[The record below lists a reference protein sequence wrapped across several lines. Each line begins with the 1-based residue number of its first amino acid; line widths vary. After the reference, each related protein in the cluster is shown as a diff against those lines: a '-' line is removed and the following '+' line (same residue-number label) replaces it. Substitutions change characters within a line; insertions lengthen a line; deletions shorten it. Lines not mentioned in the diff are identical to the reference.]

1 MSTSSQLTAQQQQVL
16 ALIASGFNA
25 TTAAEHAG
33 VHRNTIAYWLR
44 SQEFREALERA
55 RGEKEILYWDQAEV
69 MAAEAIH
76 KLRALAD
83 DPQAPP
89 TVRLRATLAMLDHA
103 QRFLPDTCAIV
114 TAPAAP
120 AHPTPVEEEEEKAET
135 VHKNA
140 QKPER
145 SEDHSPAPDPRP
157 PTPAREARPKTGRN
171 DLCPCG
177 SGIKFKRCCLG
188 KTPLPAASAA

>member
-1 MSTSSQLTAQQQQVL
+1 MTQTASLTAQQQQVL

-44 SQEFREALERA
+44 SEEFREALESA

-69 MAAEAIH
+69 LAAEAIQ

-83 DPQAPP
+83 DPQSPA

-120 AHPTPVEEEEEKAET
+120 ALPTPAEEKEE
-135 VHKNA
+135 
-140 QKPER
+140 KPER
-145 SEDHSPAPDPRP
+145 SEVHSLAPDPRP
-157 PTPAREARPKTGRN
+157 LTPAREARPKVGRN

-188 KTPLPAASAA
+188 KAPVPAANAA

>member
-1 MSTSSQLTAQQQQVL
+1 MSPNPSLTPKQDQVL

-44 SQEFREALERA
+44 SPEFREALEHA

-69 MAAEAIH
+69 LAAEAIH

-83 DPQAPP
+83 DPQSPA

-103 QRFLPDTCAIV
+103 QRFLPDTCAIIN
-114 TAPAAP
+114 APAAP
-120 AHPTPVEEEEEKAET
+120 AEDENEEKRET

-140 QKPER
+140 QKTER
-145 SEDHSPAPDPRP
+145 SEDHPLA
-157 PTPAREARPKTGRN
+157 PAREARPKPGRN

-188 KTPLPAASAA
+188 KTPLPAANAA

>member
-1 MSTSSQLTAQQQQVL
+1 MTQTSSLTAQQQQVL

-44 SQEFREALERA
+44 SEEFREALESA

-69 MAAEAIH
+69 LAAEAIH

-83 DPQAPP
+83 DPQSPA

-120 AHPTPVEEEEEKAET
+120 AQPTAIEENEEKRET

-140 QKPER
+140 QKNER
-145 SEDHSPAPDPRP
+145 SENQPLAPDPRP
-157 PTPAREARPKTGRN
+157 LTPAREARPKPGRN

-188 KTPLPAASAA
+188 KAPVPAANAA